1 MNNLLRICLLNV
13 MMFSAFSIYSQD
25 YLFERQYDIGV
36 SVDELQLLNPWAGGI
51 NAGQVSRIDLDLD
64 GDLDIFIF
72 DRTSDR
78 ILTFINEDPS
88 PGVMQYKFTREYN
101 STFPAMSEWA
111 LLRDFNCDGK
121 VDIFTKA
128 PNSMAVYENIST
140 EESGLQFDL
149 RAPQLIAEHNYSGV
163 PFFASVFCVT
173 IDIPVIEDLDLDGDL
188 DILTFSEIAST
199 IYYYKNYA
207 TEIEICD
214 SLAYEMKNRCYGY
227 FAEASE
233 NNTIYLGQDCSF
245 NVIAPKR
252 QHTGGTLLSLDTNA
266 DGYNELIIGDISY
279 TDLIMLTNGPSVEG
293 PDSMYQMTHNFPAGL
308 GTNQGVDLRN
318 FPAGYYEDVNN
329 DGIRDLIACPNNPNQ
344 CEDDSSM
351 VLYLNEG
358 FNNLPSFVFHSYNF
372 LQNTMLEFGRGAH
385 PVVVDVNQ
393 DGLYDLVVSNE
404 EYYEEGPQPPSR
416 LALLY
421 NTGTTELPSFELAD
435 SNYLAVDQYNLL
447 SVHPSF
453 YDIDNDG
460 DLDMILGD
468 QGGKLH
474 LFRNSAGAGMP
485 FDLELEIPNYTD
497 QNGDEIDVGQFAC
510 PQFFDIDND
519 GDQDL
524 LIGEK
529 NGNINFYQNT
539 GGDENPAFILESDT
553 IGDVVASNY
562 LGINGYAVPYFFK
575 NGNGNTRLLVG
586 TEKGIVNYYGNIDGN
601 VGGSFDLIELS
612 FAGIKEGDRSAVALF
627 DFNNDDIPE
636 LLYGQVGGGL
646 AWYQGLDTTNV
657 VPGIA
662 DGNRFLFNLYPN
674 PANDY
679 LMIDSD
685 QQYGAITSIE
695 VYDMLGKLVIDLQS
709 NNLPQIVDLRTLP
722 NGSYVCRLRSG
733 EYFGAKE
740 FVIMR

>member
-1 MNNLLRICLLNV
+1 MKNLLRFYLLNV
-13 MMFSAFSIYSQD
+13 LLFSAFNSYSQD

-36 SVDELQLLNPWAGGI
+36 TVGELELLNPWAGGI

-88 PGVMQYKFTREYN
+88 PGAMQYKFTREYN
-101 STFPAMSEWA
+101 SAFPAMSEWA

-121 VDIFTKA
+121 MDIFTKA

-173 IDIPVIEDLDLDGDL
+173 IDMPVIEDLDQDGDL

-207 TEIEICD
+207 TEIGICD

-227 FAEASE
+227 FQEASE
-233 NNTIYLGQDCSF
+233 NNTIYLGQECSF
-245 NVIAPKR
+245 NVIGPKR

-266 DGYNELIIGDISY
+266 DGYNELVIGDISY

-293 PDSMYQMTHNFPAGL
+293 PDSMYQMTSDFPAGL

-358 FNNLPSFVFHSYNF
+358 LNNLPSFVFYSYNF
-372 LQNTMLEFGRGAH
+372 LQNTMLEFGRGAR

-393 DGLYDLVVSNE
+393 DGLNDIIVSNE

-421 NTGTTELPSFELAD
+421 NTGTAESPSFELAD

-447 SVHPSF
+447 AVHPSF

-474 LFRNSAGAGMP
+474 LFRNAAGAGMP
-485 FDLELEIPNYTD
+485 FDLVLELPNYPD

-529 NGNINFYQNT
+529 NGNINFYKNT
-539 GGDENPAFILESDT
+539 GGDENPAFILENDT

-562 LGINGYAVPYFFK
+562 LGINGYAVPYFYK
-575 NGNGNTRLLVG
+575 NGNGDSRLLLG

-601 VGGSFDLIELS
+601 LDGSFSLIELA
-612 FAGIKEGDRSAVALF
+612 FAGINEGNRSAVALF
-627 DFNNDDIPE
+627 DFNDDDIPE
-636 LLYGQVGGGL
+636 LILGQVGGGL
-646 AWYQGLDTTNV
+646 AWYQGLDTTNT

-662 DGNRFLFNLYPN
+662 DGNRFLFNIYPN
-674 PANDY
+674 PANEY
-679 LMIDSD
+679 LKIDSD
-685 QQYGAITSIE
+685 KQYGSITSIE
-695 VYDMLGKLVIDLQS
+695 VYDMIGKLVMHLQS
-709 NNLPQIVDLRTLP
+709 NNLPQVLDLKTLP
-722 NGSYVCRLRSG
+722 NGTYVCRVRSG
-733 EYFGAKE
+733 DYQGAKE
-740 FVIMR
+740 FVILR